1 MEQLKLSVNY
11 FIENGPALAATILAM
26 LTAAEM
32 VVRLTPTQKDDTA
45 VERIGKFIRRLFD
58 LLQVP
63 NVKAGGG
70 VHPSIEEKEA
80 QK

>member
-1 MEQLKLSVNY
+1 MEQLKLIVNY
-11 FIENGPALAATILAM
+11 FIANGPALAATVLAILS
-26 LTAAEM
+26 AAEM

-45 VERIGKFIRRLFD
+45 IERIGSFIRRMFD
-58 LLQVP
+58 LLGVP

-70 VHPSIEEKEA
+70 VHPSVAEKEA

>member
-1 MEQLKLSVNY
+1 MEQLKLLVNY
-11 FIENGPALAATILAM
+11 FIVNGPALAATILAL

-58 LLQVP
+58 LLKVP

-70 VHPSIEEKEA
+70 VHPSIEKKE
-80 QK
+80 QSK